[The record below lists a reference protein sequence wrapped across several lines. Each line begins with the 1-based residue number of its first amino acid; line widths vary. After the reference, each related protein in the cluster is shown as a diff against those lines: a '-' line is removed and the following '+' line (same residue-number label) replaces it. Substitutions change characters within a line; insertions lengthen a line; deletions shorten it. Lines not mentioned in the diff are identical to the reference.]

1 MINRWGYFARL
12 KRGGG
17 GGLMCGHSPKRE
29 VGGLRCGSR
38 QNIWVFTAAH
48 TYTGHIIM

>member
-1 MINRWGYFARL
+1 MINRWGYFARQ

-17 GGLMCGHSPKRE
+17 GGVLGVERE

-48 TYTGHIIM
+48 TYTAHIIM